1 MMRILSNETLIDSY
15 LRAVDL
21 KLEEDFI
28 DLLLTEIKRRKLK
41 VPSVFGSETRNCN
54 WR

>member
-28 DLLLTEIKRRKLK
+28 HLLLTEIKRRKLK
-41 VPSVFGSETRNCN
+41 VPSSFSKARMN
-54 WR
+54 